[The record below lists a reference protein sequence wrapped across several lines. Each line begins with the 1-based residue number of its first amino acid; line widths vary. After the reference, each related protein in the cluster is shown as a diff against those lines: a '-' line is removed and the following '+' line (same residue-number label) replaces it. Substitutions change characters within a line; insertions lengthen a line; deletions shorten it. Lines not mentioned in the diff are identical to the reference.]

1 MASGTKPALANAGQ
15 PSETAAMFLF
25 FPLVE
30 AVVKE
35 VMESVGLFGSVLCFR
50 IQPSHNSINH

>member
-1 MASGTKPALANAGQ
+1 MLVGSFVVLIQREAEQSPPFEMQASEA
-15 PSETAAMFLF
+15 AAMFLF

-35 VMESVGLFGSVLCFR
+35 VIDSVGLDLGG
-50 IQPSHNSINH
+50 